1 MKIEDVLEETSL
13 LAINE
18 KTRISIANIEK
29 LVQKDFSGLKKVQL
43 LGFISILERE
53 YGGVFT
59 DLRQASDE
67 YFGSLVEPINPSA
80 DLIKEVSSPSC
91 QKWLILFLSL
101 ILIAA
106 IWFFYSSLNVKQTQS
121 LVIPEVEELNATIAP
136 SIIDINETDA
146 NSSNDTNV
154 TVLNIDNNESA
165 PIDSNITIKASMV
178 KIIPVKR
185 LWFATV
191 DLANKKVTDHSMTNS
206 FEANI
211 TGDMLIAT
219 SVAPFSMITAA
230 GEKKYNDFR
239 SHYFKVT
246 TGGANEITK
255 EVFVSSGGSK
265 NLTR

>member
-1 MKIEDVLEETSL
+1 MMKIEDILEQTSL

-53 YGGVFT
+53 YGETFD

-67 YFGSLVEPINPSA
+67 YFGSFAAITKAPIYLDSE
-80 DLIKEVSSPSC
+80 ISSSNS
-91 QKWLILFLSL
+91 QKWLILLLGL

-106 IWFFYSSLNVKQTQS
+106 IWFFYSSLDKKTTQ
-121 LVIPEVEELNATIAP
+121 TIAVP
-136 SIIDINETDA
+136 VAEETDIISEPVA
-146 NSSNDTNV
+146 V
-154 TVLNIDNNESA
+154 E
-165 PIDSNITIKASMV
+165 SNITDTNKTSDRNITSVNVVDANLTSTTIARSIKIV
-178 KIIPVKR
+178 PLKR

-219 SVAPFSMITAA
+219 SVAPFSMITVA
-230 GEKKYNDFR
+230 GEKKYNDFK

-246 TGGANEITK
+246 TGGTEEITK
-255 EVFVSSGGSK
+255 EVFVSNGGPQ